1 MVSEDV
7 AQCVVTGD
15 HGTTFGGNPLACRVA
30 HHIFSRLS
38 DPALQSSV
46 KEKSEIF
53 QEGFQTLRKRFPTHI
68 SEVRG
73 HGLILGL
80 QLNSDPTPIVTAAR
94 ERGLLVITC
103 GRDTLRFVP
112 PLTIIEEEIREGME
126 VLGEAM
132 GVVWGEGMGEG
143 EKEGGEGKEK
153 VEGTRGQQ
161 EMAPEGR

>member
-7 AQCVVTGD
+7 AECVVTGD
-15 HGTTFGGNPLACRVA
+15 HGTTFGGNPLACRIA

-46 KEKSEIF
+46 QQKSSIF
-53 QEGFQTLRKRFPTHI
+53 RQGFETLRKRFPAHI
-68 SEVRG
+68 SKVRG

-112 PLTIIEEEIREGME
+112 PLTISEGEIREGME

-132 GVVWGEGMGEG
+132 GVVWED
-143 EKEGGEGKEK
+143 GEGKGKGERE

-161 EMAPEGR
+161 EMAPDGR